1 MHKHPEH
8 FDMQV
13 YFESWL
19 FWPRVPR
26 VVPGVVPD
34 CLDPDGSESFDHRA
48 PRSYQEQP
56 GAENLRRF
64 FAKSLTTKLER
75 LISDVKHCNQN
86 QI

>member
-34 CLDPDGSESFDHRA
+34 CLDPDGS
-48 PRSYQEQP
+48 
-56 GAENLRRF
+56 L
-64 FAKSLTTKLER
+64 LTTGRCDHIKSSPEQR
-75 LISDVKHCNQN
+75 ICEGFCEISDYQVGKINLGCETL
-86 QI
+86 

>member
-19 FWPRVPR
+19 FWPGVPR

-34 CLDPDGSESFDHRA
+34 CLDPDGSESSDHRA
-48 PRSYQEQP
+48 LRSYQEQRP
-56 GAENLRRF
+56 EQRICEGFCE
-64 FAKSLTTKLER
+64 
-75 LISDVKHCNQN
+75 ISDYQVGKINLGCKTL
-86 QI
+86 